1 MLLVLVAVG
10 ILTYSSLVY
19 FAEKDIPDIEGLNCT
34 DWLSTYSRDKW
45 KHIGSHP
52 CYTWTFV
59 ESFWWGLM
67 TITTVGYDLY
77 PKTFLGRLI
86 GGFCAL
92 TGIFILTLPIPIVVN
107 SFASFYRNRLWR
119 NEVEQKKKERT
130 LQIAADLKQGRHR
143 NFF

>member
-1 MLLVLVAVG
+1 
-10 ILTYSSLVY
+10 
-19 FAEKDIPDIEGLNCT
+19 
-34 DWLSTYSRDKW
+34 
-45 KHIGSHP
+45 
-52 CYTWTFV
+52 
-59 ESFWWGLM
+59 M

-130 LQIAADLKQGRHR
+130 LQIAADPKQGRHR